1 MPTKYI
7 FCLILYVILSG
18 EKRLRFA
25 ESKFHRAKSEV
36 KSRRQ
41 SAAGIWLKISVAY
54 QRNVTSIQ
62 KATQTP
68 SHIPSSHS
76 LLGFVS
82 DRRRERLTP
91 STKLRLRALRS
102 AQNDRL
108 IVRFIKCF
116 VCEFVL
122 FFLFLGGRRVNR
134 LFLCTIIVRFR
145 EAKRLPYKGVEKVS

>member
-1 MPTKYI
+1 MSDCLACGRLIVVPYGI
-7 FCLILYVILSG
+7 CFCLFLYVILSG

-25 ESKFHRAKSEV
+25 ESKFHRAKGEV

-108 IVRFIKCF
+108 IAYFIKCQKI
-116 VCEFVL
+116 L
-122 FFLFLGGRRVNR
+122 AIGQSIFLEIRVSV
-134 LFLCTIIVRFR
+134 T
-145 EAKRLPYKGVEKVS
+145 P